1 MTPHAPDAP
10 REHRAAAPAALR
22 VAVLTVS
29 DSRKPSNDASGDL
42 AAGALEAAGHTVAWR
57 RLVRDEAADIAAAV
71 RDALED
77 AAVDALVATG
87 GTGVAPRDVTI
98 ETARPFFDK
107 ELPGFGELY
116 RMLSWQEIGSA
127 ALASRATAG
136 IAAGKPAFFL
146 PGSPAAVDLAVS
158 KLVAPELAHLV
169 SLARAT

>member
-1 MTPHAPDAP
+1 M
-10 REHRAAAPAALR
+10 R

-29 DSRKPSNDASGDL
+29 DTRKPANDASGARAREL
-42 AAGALEAAGHTVAWR
+42 LEAAGHEVAWAR
-57 RLVRDEAADIAAAV
+57 IVKDEPDEIARAI

-77 AAVDALVATG
+77 PTVDALVATG

-146 PGSPAAVDLAVS
+146 PGSPAGVELGVA
-158 KLVAPELAHLV
+158 KLVAPEIAHLA
-169 SLARAT
+169 SLARGR

>member
-1 MTPHAPDAP
+1 MSHHEHKARAP
-10 REHRAAAPAALR
+10 RAVS

-29 DSRKPSNDASGDL
+29 DTRKPANDASG
-42 AAGALEAAGHTVAWR
+42 ALSRKILEDAGHKVAWAR
-57 RLVRDEAADIAAAV
+57 IVKDEPDEIARAI

-77 AAVDALVATG
+77 SAVDALVATG